1 MSPDPFD
8 TAALRRVVLDAWA
21 ASPARFRE
29 DANAEED
36 LLRGGYRDRW
46 FVELAQNAADA
57 AERAGI
63 TTVLRVRV
71 VNTALHVAGAGA
83 PLDADGVAALASLRA
98 SAKRDGGGVGRFGV
112 GFAAVTAISD
122 APRVVTR
129 RGDGTV
135 AGVAFDRAR
144 TARAVA
150 EVGAAALADELARRD
165 GAAPALRLVW
175 PTGPDEP
182 APPAGT
188 DTEVRLPLRSG
199 LDPAPLLAAAAA
211 QAEDL
216 LLALPPLHAVDLP
229 DGVVART
236 SEPDGTVRV
245 GTRRWHV
252 RHVEG
257 AIPPELLA
265 GLAVEDRARPAW
277 RATWAV
283 PADGPPLGPEHP
295 DVLHAPTPT
304 DERTTLPA
312 RLLAG
317 VPLDPDRRHV
327 RAGPVTD
334 HVLAAAAAA
343 YPDLVRARP
352 AQERAALVPR
362 PALPASAVD
371 AALRDGVLAALRT
384 AAWLPAAAARSVE
397 LRSAASPDG
406 TGDVAPSGAQVLDLG
421 PAGPPDLLAALGE
434 QLAPVLPGLVD
445 TRLGGPRDAGAL
457 AAVGVT
463 RVGTAALVEALA
475 GLERPVAWWRAL
487 LACLAA
493 LPALTAPG
501 AREDL
506 AALPVPLADG
516 RVVLGAREVLLPG
529 GDTAVAEHLAAAAV
543 PGLRVAAPGLDDDPA
558 ARALLLALGARA
570 LDGAAL
576 LADAALREAVERSED
591 DAGETQRSGARPWAE
606 AGADT
611 DALAE
616 LVLALVAGGAD
627 PGDELGALALRAA
640 DGGHRRADELVLP
653 DGAMRDL
660 VDPDGPLG
668 VLDPA
673 VAAAHP
679 RAALV
684 AVGVLDGFAVLRDD
698 DPVGPDHDLD
708 DEETWWAEE
717 IDPAADR
724 PGGAPSDP
732 GPLVAVRDLDLVAPD
747 RWDAAWPVLAADREV
762 REALGGARPVGVPGD
777 DEGPRPYTAW
787 WLGRHGRL
795 AGRPPTAW
803 RLPGATAVDGLYDP
817 VPDDVAARLDPAFLA
832 AIGVRTRARVAG
844 AVDAADLLARLA
856 DPARPVTPAR
866 AAAAHAALADAVAA
880 GRVSVAD
887 VEPPARVR
895 TADGQVHDA
904 ETGSSGR
911 APRGVPPAVLDR
923 APVAGVLPLAALVLP
938 GTGDPALLADLLD
951 LAPASERVRVTVREG
966 GRAVPWEDLA
976 PAVAWAAALG
986 RPLPEGALVLHDR
999 LRVLVV
1005 DDERGGAP
1013 VEYTPAA
1020 WVDGDGVVHA
1030 DDPVRGLLAA
1040 LAP

>member
-1 MSPDPFD
+1 MTPDPADPFGTD
-8 TAALRRVVLDAWA
+8 ALRRAVLDAWT

-57 AERAGI
+57 AERAG
-63 TTVLRVRV
+63 TTTALRIRV
-71 VNTALHVAGAGA
+71 VDGDLHVAGAGA

-98 SAKRDGGGVGRFGV
+98 SAKRGASVHGVGRFGV

-129 RGDGTV
+129 RADGSV

-144 TARAVA
+144 TARTIL
-150 EVGAAALADELARRD
+150 GAGAPELSDELARRD
-165 GAAPALRLVW
+165 GSAPALRLVW
-175 PTGPDEP
+175 PTDPGEPGPPE
-182 APPAGT
+182 GT
-188 DTEVRLPLRSG
+188 DTEVRLPLRPG
-199 LDPAPLLAAAAA
+199 LDPADLLAAAAA

-216 LLALPPLHAVDLP
+216 LLALPPLHAIDLP
-229 DGVVART
+229 EGVVAR
-236 SEPDGTVRV
+236 SGEGDAVVV
-245 GTRRWHV
+245 GNRRW
-252 RHVEG
+252 RLRRVEG
-257 AIPPELLA
+257 EVPAALLA
-265 GLAVEDRARPAW
+265 TLAVEDRARPGW

-283 PADGPPLGPEHP
+283 PADGELAGPERP

-312 RLLAG
+312 RLLAT

-343 YPDLVRARP
+343 YPDLVRDRP
-352 AQERAALVPR
+352 AEERPGLVPR

-384 AAWLPAAAARSVE
+384 APWLPAA
-397 LRSAASPDG
+397 DG
-406 TGDVAPSGAQVLDLG
+406 SSDLAPAGAQVLDLD
-421 PAGPPDLLAALGE
+421 PAGPPEVLADLAG
-434 QLAPVLPGLVD
+434 QLADVLPGLVD
-445 TRLGGPRDAGAL
+445 ARLAAPRHAGAL
-457 AAVGVT
+457 SAVGVART
-463 RVGTAALVEALA
+463 RIAALADALV

-487 LACLAA
+487 LAGLAA
-493 LPALTAPG
+493 LPAVAGPG
-501 AREDL
+501 TRDEL
-506 AALPVPLADG
+506 AGLPVPLTDG
-516 RVVLGAREVLLPG
+516 RVVLSPRGVLLPG
-529 GDTAVAEHLAAAAV
+529 GDPAVAERLAAAAV
-543 PGLRVAAPGLDDDPA
+543 PGLRVAAPGLDDDPG

-570 LDGAAL
+570 LDGPSL
-576 LADAALREAVERSED
+576 LADPALREAVERSAD
-591 DAGETQRSGARPWAE
+591 DAD
-606 AGADT
+606 AGGDPEEL
-611 DALAE
+611 DALAA
-616 LVLALVAGGAD
+616 LVLALVAGGAAD
-627 PGDELGALALRAA
+627 PGPGVGALALRAA
-640 DGGHRRADELVLP
+640 DGGYRRADELVLP
-653 DGAMRDL
+653 DGALRGL

-679 RAALV
+679 RHALT

-698 DPVGPDHDLD
+698 APVGPDHDLD

-724 PGGAPSDP
+724 PGGPDSADAP
-732 GPLVAVRDLDLVAPD
+732 GPLVAVRDLELVD
-747 RWDAAWPVLAADREV
+747 RWDAAWPVLAGDREV
-762 REALGGARPVGVPGD
+762 REALGGARPVGAPGE

-795 AGRPPTAW
+795 AGRPPTDW
-803 RLPGATAVDGLYDP
+803 RLPGATAVAGLYDP

-832 AIGVRTRARVAG
+832 AIGVRTRPRVAG
-844 AVDAADLLARLA
+844 PDDAADLLARLA
-856 DPARPVTPAR
+856 DPARPVPPAR
-866 AAAAHAALADAVAA
+866 AAAAHAALAEAVAA
-880 GRVSVAD
+880 GRVSVTE
-887 VEPPARVR
+887 VEPPDRVR
-895 TADGQVHDA
+895 TADGQVRDA
-904 ETGSSGR
+904 ET
-911 APRGVPPAVLDR
+911 GVPPAVLDR
-923 APVAGVLPLAALVLP
+923 AQLGGVLPPAALVLP
-938 GTGDPALLADLLD
+938 GAGDPALLADLLD

-966 GRAVPWEDLA
+966 GRAVPWEELPA
-976 PAVAWAAALG
+976 AVAWAAVLG
-986 RPLPEGALVLHDR
+986 RPLPEGELVLHDR

-1020 WVDGDGVVHA
+1020 WVDGEGVVHA

-1040 LAP
+1040 LAAPST

>member
-57 AERAGI
+57 AERAGT
-63 TTVLRVRV
+63 TTVLRVRIV
-71 VNTALHVAGAGA
+71 DGAVHVAGAGV

-144 TARAVA
+144 TAAAVA
-150 EVGAAALADELARRD
+150 EAGPGAAEELARRD
-165 GAAPALRLVW
+165 GAAPVLRLVW

-188 DTEVRLPLRSG
+188 DTEVRLPLRAG
-199 LDPAPLLAAAAA
+199 LDPAALLAAAAA

-236 SEPDGTVRV
+236 AEGEGTVRV

-252 RHVEG
+252 HHVEG
-257 AIPPELLA
+257 AIPAELLA
-265 GLAVEDRARPAW
+265 TLAVEDRARPAW

-283 PADGPPLGPEHP
+283 PADGPPLGSGHP

-312 RLLAG
+312 RLLAA

-327 RAGPVTD
+327 RPGPVTD

-352 AQERAALVPR
+352 PRERAALVPR
-362 PALPASAVD
+362 PALPGSAVD

-384 AAWLPAAAARSVE
+384 AAWLPAAGGGAA
-397 LRSAASPDG
+397 
-406 TGDVAPSGAQVLDLG
+406 VAPAGAQVLDLD
-421 PAGPPDLLAALGE
+421 PAGPPDVLAALGE
-434 QLAPVLPGLVD
+434 RLAPVLPGLVD
-445 TRLGGPRDAGAL
+445 SRLAGPADAGAL
-457 AAVGVT
+457 AAVGVA
-463 RVGTAALVEALA
+463 RVGAAGLVDALA
-475 GLERPVAWWRAL
+475 GLERPVTWWRAL

-493 LPALTAPG
+493 LPALTG
-501 AREDL
+501 AREEL
-506 AALPVPLADG
+506 GALPVPLADG

-529 GDTAVAEHLAAAAV
+529 GDTAVAELLAAAAV

-558 ARALLLALGARA
+558 VRTLLLGLGARA
-570 LDGAAL
+570 LEGSAL

-591 DAGETQRSGARPWAE
+591 DAE

-611 DALAE
+611 DALAD
-616 LVLALVAGGAD
+616 LVLALVAGGAEAG
-627 PGDELGALALRAA
+627 PELGALALRAA
-640 DGGHRRADELVLP
+640 GGGHRRADELVLP
-653 DGAMRDL
+653 DGALRDL

-668 VLDPA
+668 VLDPG
-673 VAAAHP
+673 VASAHP

-717 IDPAADR
+717 IDPADR
-724 PGGAPSDP
+724 PGGTLADP

-777 DEGPRPYTAW
+777 EGPRPYTAW

-803 RLPGATAVDGLYDP
+803 RLPAAGAVDGLYDP

-832 AIGVRTRARVAG
+832 AVGVRTRARVTG
-844 AVDAADLLARLA
+844 ADDAADLLARLA
-856 DPARPVTPAR
+856 DPARPVTAAR

-880 GRVSVAD
+880 GRVPVAD

-911 APRGVPPAVLDR
+911 AGRGVPPAVLDR
-923 APVAGVLPLAALVLP
+923 AQLAGVLPLAALVLP
-938 GTGDPALLADLLD
+938 GGGDPVLLADLLD

-966 GRAVPWEDLA
+966 GRPVPWEDLA
-976 PAVAWAAALG
+976 PAVAWAAVLG